1 MTLYEFEQAKEILT
15 KLEAINKNIEALD
28 KAITDAY
35 MHPGNKPRHKL
46 VLDGSMSVQELD
58 IDIKFIEM
66 TLEYYAREGT
76 RLEGEFASIGKEN

>member
-1 MTLYEFEQAKEILT
+1 MTLDEFEQAKEILT

-35 MHPGNKPRHKL
+35 IHPGNKPRHKL
-46 VLDGSMSVQELD
+46 VLDGLMSVEELD

-66 TLEYYAREGT
+66 ALEYYTNKGC
-76 RLEGEFASIGKEN
+76 RLEAEFASIGKED